1 MEPAQTAA
9 VTVNEPSRN
18 RRPARATRAADG
30 KHPTP
35 MKVMTR
41 YRNIDPDQQLDAVIE
56 AAIRELEKRIKVE
69 AAEITVER
77 SRFETP
83 PVRTSILIVTP
94 GPDLQVEARD
104 YTTPAAFIKAH
115 RELLRR
121 AGLKQQRTLPTA
133 GPAPRPARALR
144 GAVRSRQPRH

>member
-1 MEPAQTAA
+1 
-9 VTVNEPSRN
+9 
-18 RRPARATRAADG
+18 
-30 KHPTP
+30 
-35 MKVMTR
+35 MKVITR

-56 AAIRELEKRIKVE
+56 AAIRELEEFIKVE

-83 PVRTSILIVTP
+83 PVRTRILILTP
-94 GPDLQVEARD
+94 GPDLEVEARD

-121 AGLKQQRTLPTA
+121 AGLKQQRALPA
-133 GPAPRPARALR
+133 ARPAPRPARALR
-144 GAVRSRQPRH
+144 RTIRPRHPRH